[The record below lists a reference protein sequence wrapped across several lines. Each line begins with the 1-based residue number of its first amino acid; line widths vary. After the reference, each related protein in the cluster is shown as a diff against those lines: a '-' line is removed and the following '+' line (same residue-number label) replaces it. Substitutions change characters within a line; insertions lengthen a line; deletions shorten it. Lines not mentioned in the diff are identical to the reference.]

1 MKKLFIILFT
11 SLLLYGCKHELER
24 PSWDIE
30 MVFPLI
36 HTKMNLENIT
46 YRYSNLNILENN
58 EGFINLVYEEKFIDI
73 NLDTLIKIDA
83 ITDDE
88 KTHTLDSASFADV
101 VIRHATIGETI
112 SEIPLGT
119 LLLPN
124 GSNSSIPALPAVA
137 NADTI
142 NIDASEYFE
151 TMTLYKGI
159 LSVEITN
166 GYPTDISNISITLV
180 NATNQNVVATFLS
193 SYSIWQSVSD
203 SISIAG
209 QTIDENL
216 YAILNNMDIN
226 ASNGPVL
233 INYSDAIITNNNY
246 F

>member
-24 PSWDIE
+24 PSWDVE

-36 HTKMNLENIT
+36 HTKMNLENMLT
-46 YRYSNLNILENN
+46 DSNLNILENN

-83 ITDDE
+83 ITDE

-101 VIRHATIGETI
+101 VISDTATIGETI

-124 GSNSSIPALPAVA
+124 GSTNAIPALPAVA

-142 NIDASEYFE
+142 NKMYDKYLPLVDRVTTRNELNDVISRLIGELSALHTAARGGDLRSDNKNIQVASLGAETTRDEANGGYRIDYIYKVINE
-151 TMTLYKGI
+151 T
-159 LSVEITN
+159 
-166 GYPTDISNISITLV
+166 ISK
-180 NATNQNVVATFLS
+180 F
-193 SYSIWQSVSD
+193 
-203 SISIAG
+203 
-209 QTIDENL
+209 
-216 YAILNNMDIN
+216 
-226 ASNGPVL
+226 
-233 INYSDAIITNNNY
+233 
-246 F
+246 